1 MQVTTSTAQ
10 LVGQPLVLE
19 CSMTTV
25 RDIVSR
31 VDIVWRT
38 GNANAE
44 IQRRNGVT
52 ALIMSNSATYN
63 NSYIIAELTTDHHG
77 KMYQCEAV
85 INTSPSSITT
95 TESFSPYVTG

>member
-1 MQVTTSTAQ
+1 
-10 LVGQPLVLE
+10 
-19 CSMTTV
+19 MTTV

-31 VDIVWRT
+31 VDIVWST
-38 GNANAE
+38 GNAE

-63 NSYIIAELTTDHHG
+63 NSYIITELTTDHHG
-77 KMYQCEAV
+77 KMYQCEVV

-95 TESFSPYVTG
+95 TENFSPNIIG